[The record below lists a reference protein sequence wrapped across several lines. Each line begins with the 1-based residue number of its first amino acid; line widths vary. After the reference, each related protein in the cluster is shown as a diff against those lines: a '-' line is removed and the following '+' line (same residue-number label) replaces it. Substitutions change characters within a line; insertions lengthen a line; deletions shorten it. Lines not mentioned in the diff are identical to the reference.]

1 MEESPRPA
9 LRRPAGVDHMFT
21 DGAWARMSE
30 DTQRRIIAIWE
41 RQEEPPTRKNRRIR
55 NDPIVGPVSMKYPSD
70 PSSSKLSLSRDILK
84 SKGYVWI
91 EDHSMDEP
99 STDLLCPKRYT
110 SCESKNNRCLH
121 TPLPMLQFLDVVV
134 KFFTENYRCFEFM
147 RDNGIHKKM
156 DVYGMIATRDT
167 LDFSRNYIFH
177 CSRENAQPI
186 DTEGGYLRLRS
197 PARGILA
204 TACLIEMDL
213 WAKAKTGGKDLKIIA
228 GGLQA
233 LSKFD
238 PWKLNYVLGLN
249 GRIIFESCVV
259 PKGVEATIE
268 LDFIE
273 VPAGGFHVRR
283 MCGRTVLSQLTYFFI
298 DNERRRDA
306 VGLISTTGKH
316 GQRFVAAVDLGDTL
330 RIDFMEKRR
339 GDDTLLFAASKHGDE
354 QQLYRFN
361 NGALVSVQVVWST
374 ILYDEDWENE

>member
-1 MEESPRPA
+1 MEDSPRPA

-41 RQEEPPTRKNRRIR
+41 RKEETPTRKNRRIR
-55 NDPIVGPVSMKYPSD
+55 NDPILGPGSIKYPSQV
-70 PSSSKLSLSRDILK
+70 SKLSLSRDILK
-84 SKGYVWI
+84 SKGYIWI

-99 STDLLCPKRYT
+99 PTDLLCPKRYT
-110 SCESKNNRCLH
+110 SCDSKNRCLH
-121 TPLPMLQFLDVVV
+121 TPLPMLQFIDVVV
-134 KFFTENYRCFEFM
+134 KFFTENRRCVDFM
-147 RDNGIHKKM
+147 RDNGIHSKM
-156 DVYGMIATRDT
+156 DVYGMVATRDT
-167 LDFSRNYIFH
+167 LDFSRNYIFN
-177 CSRENAQPI
+177 CSRENAQAI

-233 LSKFD
+233 LSKFE
-238 PWKLNYVLGLN
+238 PWKLNHVLGLN
-249 GRIIFESCVV
+249 GAIIFESYVA

-283 MCGRTVLSQLTYFFI
+283 MGGTTVLSRISYSFI

-316 GQRFVAAVDLGDTL
+316 GQRFVVAVDLGDTL

-339 GDDTLLFAASKHGDE
+339 RDDVLLFSASKHGDE
-354 QQLYRFN
+354 RQLYRFN

-374 ILYDEDWENE
+374 ILYDTDWENE

>member
-1 MEESPRPA
+1 MEDSPRPA

-41 RQEEPPTRKNRRIR
+41 RKEETPTRKNGRIR
-55 NDPIVGPVSMKYPSD
+55 NDPILGPGSIKYPSQV
-70 PSSSKLSLSRDILK
+70 SKLSLSRDILK
-84 SKGYVWI
+84 SKGYIWI

-99 STDLLCPKRYT
+99 PADLLCPKRYT
-110 SCESKNNRCLH
+110 SCDSKNRCLH
-121 TPLPMLQFLDVVV
+121 TPLPMLQFIDVVV
-134 KFFTENYRCFEFM
+134 KFFTENRRCVDFM
-147 RDNGIHKKM
+147 RDNGIHSKM
-156 DVYGMIATRDT
+156 DVYGMVATRDT
-167 LDFSRNYIFH
+167 LDFSRNYIFN
-177 CSRENAQPI
+177 CSRENAQAI

-213 WAKAKTGGKDLKIIA
+213 RAKAKTG
-228 GGLQA
+228 
-233 LSKFD
+233 
-238 PWKLNYVLGLN
+238 
-249 GRIIFESCVV
+249 
-259 PKGVEATIE
+259 GVEATIE

-283 MCGRTVLSQLTYFFI
+283 MGGTTVLSRISYSFI

-316 GQRFVAAVDLGDTL
+316 GQRFVVAVDLGDTL

-339 GDDTLLFAASKHGDE
+339 RNDVLLFSASKHGDE
-354 QQLYRFN
+354 RQLYRFN

-374 ILYDEDWENE
+374 ILYDTDWENE